1 MKIQNIIKI
10 VSAIIGVLAAFFL
23 LRIIGT
29 GDDDIKMAASM
40 GDFGAVS
47 PLVELAQIVLLITI
61 SVTLIFTLL
70 GLFSDPAKLKKA
82 AISVGL
88 FLVVIVISYLISD
101 GIETPLKDGE
111 VLSAS
116 AARLVGAGIR
126 TFYILAALAIGLMLF
141 SGVTRIIK
149 K

>member
-29 GDDDIKMAASM
+29 GDDDIKMAASI

-47 PLVELAQIVLLITI
+47 PLVELARIVLLITI

-88 FLVVIVISYLISD
+88 FSVIIVISYLISD

-116 AARLVGAGIR
+116 AARWVGAGIR

>member
-40 GDFGAVS
+40 GDFGTVS
-47 PLVELAQIVLLITI
+47 PLVELARIVLIITI

-88 FLVVIVISYLISD
+88 FLVVVVISYLISD

-116 AARLVGAGIR
+116 ASRWVGTGIV
-126 TFYILAALAIGLMLF
+126 TFYILASVAIGLMLF

>member
-10 VSAIIGVLAAFFL
+10 FSAIIGVLAAFFL

-47 PLVELAQIVLLITI
+47 PLVELARIVLLITI

-88 FLVVIVISYLISD
+88 FLVVVVISYLISD

-116 AARLVGAGIR
+116 ASRWVGTGIR
-126 TFYILAALAIGLMLF
+126 TFYILASVAIGLMLF

>member
-23 LRIIGT
+23 LKIIGT

-47 PLVELAQIVLLITI
+47 PLVELARIVLLITI

-88 FLVVIVISYLISD
+88 FLVVVVISYLISD

-116 AARLVGAGIR
+116 ASRWVGTGIR
-126 TFYILAALAIGLMLF
+126 TFYILAAVAIGLMLF

>member
-1 MKIQNIIKI
+1 
-10 VSAIIGVLAAFFL
+10 
-23 LRIIGT
+23 
-29 GDDDIKMAASM
+29 
-40 GDFGAVS
+40 
-47 PLVELAQIVLLITI
+47 
-61 SVTLIFTLL
+61 
-70 GLFSDPAKLKKA
+70 LFSDPAKLKKA

-88 FLVVIVISYLISD
+88 FLVVVVISYLISD

-116 AARLVGAGIR
+116 ASRWVGTGIR
-126 TFYILAALAIGLMLF
+126 TFYILAAVAIGLMLF